1 MLINKTLSE
10 EYFKDQYKMAMSDF
24 LCSHSENDQWEAR
37 KRMAKLE
44 RLASEMYGFDFSD
57 KLRQEA
63 TKEIFFDT

>member
-1 MLINKTLSE
+1 MLINTTLSE
-10 EYFKDQYKMAMSDF
+10 EYFKNQYKMAMNDF
-24 LCSHSENDQWEAR
+24 LCSHSEHDQWEAR

-63 TKEIFFDT
+63 TKEIFFG